1 MKKMAKEITLIERL
15 QLIKAGYNKKE
26 INEMIMMADQ
36 ETSAAEEPAE
46 NTSKGDAE
54 PEPKKAETIIPAD
67 ENKDE
72 PDYKTMYADL
82 QKQVESLTSKL
93 EAAQKVNINTDVSK
107 SQPKVS
113 TSETINNI
121 FREVIS

>member
-1 MKKMAKEITLIERL
+1 MEKLSILDVLAFA
-15 QLIKAGYNKKE
+15 KAGYKPADVKE
-26 INEMIMMADQ
+26 IMAMSATTEAPTPATEEVAKNEVQ
-36 ETSAAEEPAE
+36 
-46 NTSKGDAE
+46 KE
-54 PEPKKAETIIPAD
+54 PEEIPVV
-67 ENKDE
+67 KDE
-72 PDYKTMYADL
+72 PDYKTMYTDL

>member
-1 MKKMAKEITLIERL
+1 MEKLSILDVLAFA
-15 QLIKAGYNKKE
+15 KAGYKPADVKE
-26 INEMIMMADQ
+26 IMAMSATTEEAPTPATEEVAKNEVQ
-36 ETSAAEEPAE
+36 
-46 NTSKGDAE
+46 KE
-54 PEPKKAETIIPAD
+54 PEEIPVV
-67 ENKDE
+67 KDE